1 MTQGAR
7 LGSAVIFVRE
17 LDRSV
22 RFYRDV
28 LSLEVVDRSPTAALL
43 RGAAGSQLVLRAMG
57 GSAAHALGAVGVQF
71 LVWNTAS
78 EADLGTCERALRE
91 RGAYRETRRTGAVT
105 AVAGRDPDDITV
117 MITYPGSD
125 EVPAQEIPVAAY
137 AW

>member
-17 LDRSV
+17 LERSV
-22 RFYRDV
+22 RFYREV

-57 GSAAHALGAVGVQF
+57 GTAAHTLGNVGVQF
-71 LVWNTAS
+71 LIWNTAS
-78 EADLGTCERALRE
+78 QAELDACESALRE
-91 RGAYRETRRTGAVT
+91 RSAYRETRRTGAVT

-117 MITYPGSD
+117 MIAYPGSD
-125 EVPAQEIPVAAY
+125 QVPTQEIPVTAY